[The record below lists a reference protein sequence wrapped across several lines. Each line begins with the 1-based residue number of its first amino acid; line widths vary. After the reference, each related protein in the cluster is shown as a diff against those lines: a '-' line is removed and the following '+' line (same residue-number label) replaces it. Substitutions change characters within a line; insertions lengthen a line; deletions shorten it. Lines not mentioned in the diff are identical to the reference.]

1 MRGVIALCLTVLF
14 ASSTMA
20 SADDLARAEGL
31 LERKDYAGAE
41 SVLREILRAEPRNA
55 RAHGNLALA
64 LMPQRKLREA
74 VDEGRLAAAIE
85 PESPQ
90 ARYIYGMTLRAADRG
105 ADAQREFAKASALAP
120 DAVGP
125 LDALAEAYA
134 AAGDDRAI
142 GAYERL
148 VSLAPTKSRY
158 RLALADSL
166 WRAGQAEKGNAVAA
180 AAVDAFDGDAPL
192 RTAYGI
198 ALFDQQRFADAA
210 VQLARASELGD
221 RGAETLGLLG
231 DALWQAG
238 RTAEAE
244 TALRFAVARHPDSS
258 ALRLELGQLL
268 LSLGK
273 GAAARA
279 ELEEA
284 ARLAPRDAAIAFQL
298 GRALEA
304 AGAPADAEAA
314 YRRAIEL
321 SPNLAAPRY
330 ALGTLLVRQGRRKE
344 GEEQLALH
352 HTLYARA
359 SQRIFEAQ
367 SSHGAIQLAESQISR
382 GQAGQA
388 LALLD
393 GFPESADL
401 LRARAQ
407 ALSGLG
413 RHEEA
418 VAALERAREL
428 EPDAAR
434 LRTLLA
440 AERARVAKTP

>member
-1 MRGVIALCLTVLF
+1 VASREAWVVRSAASRPA
-14 ASSTMA
+14 ASSPPASSPTVASGALAA
-20 SADDLARAEGL
+20 SAGGPPGTAAKVSAGMAGSGATETLGSLA
-31 LERKDYAGAE
+31 
-41 SVLREILRAEPRNA
+41 
-55 RAHGNLALA
+55 
-64 LMPQRKLREA
+64 
-74 VDEGRLAAAIE
+74 
-85 PESPQ
+85 
-90 ARYIYGMTLRAADRG
+90 
-105 ADAQREFAKASALAP
+105 
-120 DAVGP
+120 
-125 LDALAEAYA
+125 
-134 AAGDDRAI
+134 
-142 GAYERL
+142 
-148 VSLAPTKSRY
+148 VSLARTYGPN
-158 RLALADSL
+158 RLWVYGLDFGTQALAGLSGLPHCGGIIGSSDRERQFRL
-166 WRAGQAEKGNAVAA
+166 VRFLAEELERRRRHVAA
-180 AAVDAFDGDAPL
+180 QGAVKVDPADPASPFPSIVLLVDNYGALSAAWDDPAGSTLRDVLVRTIADGP
-192 RTAYGI
+192 G
-198 ALFDQQRFADAA
+198 
-210 VQLARASELGD
+210 
-221 RGAETLGLLG
+221 LGL
-231 DALWQAG
+231 
-238 RTAEAE
+238 
-244 TALRFAVARHPDSS
+244 V
-258 ALRLELGQLL
+258 
-268 LSLGK
+268 
-273 GAAARA
+273 
-279 ELEEA
+279 
-284 ARLAPRDAAIAFQL
+284 AAISTDRPL
-298 GRALEA
+298 GLPGAL
-304 AGAPADAEAA
+304 PVPN
-314 YRRAIEL
+314 RRAIEL